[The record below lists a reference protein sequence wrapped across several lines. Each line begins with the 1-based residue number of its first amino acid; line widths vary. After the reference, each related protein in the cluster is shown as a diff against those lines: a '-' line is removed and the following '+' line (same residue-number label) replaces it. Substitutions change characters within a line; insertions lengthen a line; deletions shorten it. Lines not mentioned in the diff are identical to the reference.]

1 MLLSG
6 LYAVLQLCNSANGD
20 QRNVLT
26 HTAVLLL
33 SANRELNLKRRD
45 LIRPDLNKQY
55 APLCNPSTAVSTFL
69 FGDDLNKEVKEL
81 TKSQKLSNKVNPKR
95 RMEPYKVPAFR
106 GVCRRGRFSQSAGRG
121 RAPSYSFLGQG
132 LGHTRPPAESQDLGN
147 KDPVGSPAEVS
158 QTTLATIIA
167 IKFLLRLE
175 DCETVFMY
183 GRLSHQI
190 LLSLMQLLI
199 VILNLT
205 GNLEY
210 ILVLLALLVPFSEI
224 EQTIINNEVEKFL
237 FKGIIRLSSHEGGQ
251 VISLIFTR
259 PKKDGSHRVI
269 FDLKKLN
276 ESVTYHH
283 FKMNTLET
291 AIRLMRPG
299 GYMTSID
306 LKDAYYSIPIAEEHQ
321 KYLKFIWRNQLYAFT
336 SLPMGLTSS
345 HRIFT
350 NVLKPVFSYLRSQFG
365 HTCLGYIDDSFY
377 MKDGYTECEEA
388 TLHAIQP
395 FVSLGFK
402 IHPEKSVIIP
412 T

>member
-1 MLLSG
+1 MKSLLTKKLTKGTLAEVQNKYLRPENCTNFVAPKINKQIWQQLRQETRNNDSAFQKAQSLLLSG

-26 HTAVLLL
+26 PTAVQLL

-55 APLCNPSTAVSTFL
+55 GPLCNPSTAVSTFL

-95 RMEPYKVPAFR
+95 CMEPYKVPASR

-121 RAPSYSFLGQG
+121 RAPSNSFLGQG

-147 KDPVGSPAEVS
+147 QDPVGSPAEVS

-210 ILVLLALLVPFSEI
+210 ILVLLGLLVPLLKLS
-224 EQTIINNEVEKFL
+224 
-237 FKGIIRLSSHEGGQ
+237 RLS
-251 VISLIFTR
+251 
-259 PKKDGSHRVI
+259 
-269 FDLKKLN
+269 
-276 ESVTYHH
+276 
-283 FKMNTLET
+283 
-291 AIRLMRPG
+291 
-299 GYMTSID
+299 
-306 LKDAYYSIPIAEEHQ
+306 
-321 KYLKFIWRNQLYAFT
+321 
-336 SLPMGLTSS
+336 LT
-345 HRIFT
+345 
-350 NVLKPVFSYLRSQFG
+350 
-365 HTCLGYIDDSFY
+365 
-377 MKDGYTECEEA
+377 MK
-388 TLHAIQP
+388 
-395 FVSLGFK
+395 
-402 IHPEKSVIIP
+402 
-412 T
+412 